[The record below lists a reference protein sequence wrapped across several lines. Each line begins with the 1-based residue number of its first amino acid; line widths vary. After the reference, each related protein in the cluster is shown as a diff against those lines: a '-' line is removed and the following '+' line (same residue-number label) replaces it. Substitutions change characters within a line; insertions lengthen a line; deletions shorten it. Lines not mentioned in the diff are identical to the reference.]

1 MHSLFFWSSFFC
13 LLSSSGSSTSLNK
26 LWIQKAVLV
35 FRMWFVRVVVALT
48 PHFIFALYFLFSKDF
63 YANLLKKTI
72 SSVICV
78 TVIYT
83 HTNELKEKIKMK
95 RKLFLFFQWHE
106 IWIPVFLSHTLQV
119 EGAAYM
125 GSFLWKSRSIGL
137 WNRSRG
143 ENMLDSGAPFYD
155 TYQTSDGQF
164 MAVGA
169 IEPQFYKQL
178 LKGLLTYSN
187 QQ

>member
-1 MHSLFFWSSFFC
+1 
-13 LLSSSGSSTSLNK
+13 
-26 LWIQKAVLV
+26 
-35 FRMWFVRVVVALT
+35 
-48 PHFIFALYFLFSKDF
+48 
-63 YANLLKKTI
+63 
-72 SSVICV
+72 
-78 TVIYT
+78 
-83 HTNELKEKIKMK
+83 
-95 RKLFLFFQWHE
+95 
-106 IWIPVFLSHTLQV
+106 
-119 EGAAYM
+119 M

-178 LKGLLTYSN
+178 LKAFLEPRFH
-187 QQ
+187 

>member
-1 MHSLFFWSSFFC
+1 
-13 LLSSSGSSTSLNK
+13 
-26 LWIQKAVLV
+26 
-35 FRMWFVRVVVALT
+35 
-48 PHFIFALYFLFSKDF
+48 
-63 YANLLKKTI
+63 
-72 SSVICV
+72 
-78 TVIYT
+78 
-83 HTNELKEKIKMK
+83 
-95 RKLFLFFQWHE
+95 
-106 IWIPVFLSHTLQV
+106 
-119 EGAAYM
+119 M

-178 LKGLLTYSN
+178 LKGLLTYLNKQQETFMVAKN
-187 QQ
+187 QV